1 MSETLILRLLVGAG
15 LGFVV
20 GLERQLH
27 VRVGEAYAGARTFAL
42 IGIWGVAAHAL
53 GEWVGP
59 GGFVAAL
66 VVFGGIV
73 VASYLTLTTKTGDV
87 GTTTEMAALAT
98 FFVGVLAGRETYEAA
113 AALAIGAAV
122 LLRSKE
128 ALRSVTGRFE
138 REDVAAA
145 LQFGVVTAVIL
156 PLAPDRG
163 LGPLQAVNPREIWL
177 MVVLVSAIGFAG
189 YVALRLLGSR
199 GLGLTGLLGGL
210 ISSTAVT
217 MSFARMTRRRRELT
231 NVLVAGVL
239 AASGLMFGRV
249 LVEAAVV
256 SPPLAVRLAVP
267 MLVMLAVVEGAAYLV
282 YRSGRHTDD
291 GDESGLTLQNPV
303 TLPVALQFG
312 LLYGVVV
319 FLGRFL
325 VENASTGSLVILG
338 AVSGITDVDAIT
350 LTAANLVNDGVEV
363 TEAGRAVLAAVTV
376 NGFVK
381 AGLASVLGTRRHAG
395 MVGAVLG
402 AVSVATLVWTFVW

>member
-1 MSETLILRLLVGAG
+1 MSETLISSLLVGAG
-15 LGFVV
+15 LGFVI

-42 IGIWGVAAHAL
+42 VGVWGVAAEAM
-53 GEWVGP
+53 GEWLGQ
-59 GGFVAAL
+59 GAFVAAL
-66 VVFGGIV
+66 VVFGAVV
-73 VASYLTLTTKTGDV
+73 VASYLALTAKTGDV

-98 FFVGVLAGRETYEAA
+98 FFVGVLAGRESYEVA
-113 AALAIGAAV
+113 AALAVGTAV

-128 ALRSVTGRFE
+128 TLRGVAGRFE
-138 REDVAAA
+138 REDIAAA

-163 LGPLQAVNPREIWL
+163 FGPLQAINPREIWL

-189 YVALRLLGSR
+189 YLALRLLGAR

-210 ISSTAVT
+210 ISSTAVA
-217 MSFARMTRRRRELT
+217 MSFSRMTHRRAELT

-249 LVEAAVV
+249 LVEAAIV
-256 SPPLAVRLAVP
+256 SPPLAAGLTAP
-267 MLVMLAVVEGAAYLV
+267 MLVLLVVVEGAAYLV
-282 YRSGRHTDD
+282 YRRGRAGSRDD
-291 GDESGLTLQNPV
+291 DSGLRLQNPV

-325 VENASTGSLVILG
+325 VENATSGSLVLLG

-363 TEAGRAVLAAVTV
+363 REAGRAVLAAVTV

-381 AGLASVLGTRRHAG
+381 TGLAAVLGTRRHAVL
-395 MVGAVLG
+395 VGVVLG
-402 AVSVATLVWTFVW
+402 VASLGTLGWALVL